1 MRQTGAGSHGTTI
14 RPMCI
19 PRIRLW
25 ITADYPIRFR
35 GRRRLTASQSQT
47 PTSYSSGVM
56 RISRVV
62 TVVMVTEATA
72 SRRGICL
79 MNRSVTVPVFIR
91 RNGCPVFSRVSMVI
105 HHQCHQQHQQQLR
118 HIIEGQL
125 GVTAHDLRYRCC
137 YFNSRLSNGHRSRA
151 PIDQPIS

>member
-91 RNGCPVFSRVSMVI
+91 RNGCPVISRVSMVI
-105 HHQCHQQHQQQLR
+105 HQQCHQQLR
-118 HIIEGQL
+118 HIIEDQL

-137 YFNSRLSNGHRSRA
+137 FFNSPFSNTLLT
-151 PIDQPIS
+151 